1 MTLSLV
7 RHAKAGS
14 RSRWEG
20 PDADR
25 PLDARGR
32 DQAAAL
38 AAHLVEQRP
47 ARVLS
52 SRYLRCTQ
60 TVGPTAIRLGLEVE
74 VHDALAEGS
83 SAKAALVLL
92 DELAQAGTGA
102 VLCSHG
108 DVIPDV
114 ISRLE
119 RLGVP
124 LLGARECAKGSVWEL
139 DVEEGRIVRARY
151 LAPFA

>member
-7 RHAKAGS
+7 RHARAGS
-14 RSRWEG
+14 RSRWDG

-25 PLDARGR
+25 PLDPRGR

-38 AAHLVEQRP
+38 AAHLAEQRP

-60 TVGPTAIRLGLEVE
+60 TVGPTALRLGLVVE
-74 VHDALAEGS
+74 VHDALAEGAS
-83 SAKAALVLL
+83 PKATLSLL
-92 DELAQAGTGA
+92 DELAQAGDAA

-108 DVIPDV
+108 DVIPDA
-114 ISRLE
+114 IE
-119 RLGVP
+119 RLGRRGV
-124 LLGARECAKGSVWEL
+124 LLEGARDCAKGSVWEL
-139 DVEEGRIVRARY
+139 DVEHGRIVRARY
-151 LAPFA
+151 VPPLV